1 MTWQQCADL
10 PEKIWANSVAV
21 LNNKVYITPHGEG
34 VGYPTPLMYDI
45 DWDKW
50 SVLPELPYTYYCP
63 VAVPELNQF
72 LAIGGSDALSR
83 SNMVF
88 SWDEKSQKWLTPYPN
103 MPTARCHCSGI
114 SHGSSVIVAGGVTS
128 YDPLTLTSS
137 VEVLHIKEGGLFSG
151 SYWSV
156 VKQLPYGI
164 ANPVALVINDD
175 LYIAG
180 GECGTVN
187 KPHLLSR
194 IATASLPQLL
204 HSNNTSSG
212 QVWNKLP
219 DMPCVSWSINHYQGH
234 LIAFN
239 GISLVEHP
247 VKEEPFYQL
256 VPRIHLYNPN
266 TRCWDCVGSIDYP
279 YNLGKSVHIRENK
292 ILFVGG
298 TTGTHQ
304 DDRKDDLVTSCV
316 TLTIKHYSR

>member
-1 MTWQQCADL
+1 M
-10 PEKIWANSVAV
+10 
-21 LNNKVYITPHGEG
+21 YITPYGEDG
-34 VGYPTPLMYDI
+34 GYCTPLMYDI
-45 DWDKW
+45 NRDKW
-50 SVLPELPYTYYCP
+50 SILPELPYVSYCL
-63 VAVPELNQF
+63 VAVPGKNQL
-72 LAIGGSDALSR
+72 LAIGGVVDESTT
-83 SNMVF
+83 NKVF
-88 SWDEKSQKWLTPYPN
+88 LWDEKSQKWLTPYPN

-204 HSNNTSSG
+204 HSNNTSSV

-247 VKEEPFYQL
+247 GEEKPVYQL
-256 VPRIHLYNPN
+256 VPQIHLYNPN

-279 YNLGKSVHIRENK
+279 YNLGRSVHVKENN

-298 TTGTHQ
+298 TIGTH
-304 DDRKDDLVTSCV
+304 DTRKNDDLVTSCV
-316 TLTIKHYSR
+316 TLTITC